1 MGQTTIKVSNVNK
14 PAPRWWRKL
23 DDAVLFIII
32 PITTLVLQGWG
43 FKPEQQKNVDRAN
56 LIVAVALPIFM
67 KGMGKILAN
76 GEEYAKTLVS
86 DEKENPQ

>member
-1 MGQTTIKVSNVNK
+1 MGQTTIKVSNYTK
-14 PAPRWWRKL
+14 PAPKWWRKL

-43 FKPEQQKNVDRAN
+43 FSPTQQKNVDRAN

-76 GEEYAKTLVS
+76 GEEYTNS
-86 DEKENPQ
+86 ENHE